1 MIGISNMVTTKK
13 KDNEVISPSELIGH
27 SLLENHIFFLSGEID
42 EFNIREAIEWITYE
56 NFKEEEGKILTL
68 YVNSGGGDLYQAFA
82 LIDVMKQ
89 SKYPIRTI
97 GIGSIF
103 SAAFLIFSAGTRG
116 KRIISKNTG
125 IMCHQFSEEA
135 EGKYHDIKAHMK
147 EADLCNQRMV
157 NILCEATGLD
167 VKTVKTKLLP
177 PTDSWLK
184 AEQLISLG
192 VADSIL

>member
-89 SKYPIRTI
+89 SKYPIP
-97 GIGSIF
+97 
-103 SAAFLIFSAGTRG
+103 
-116 KRIISKNTG
+116 
-125 IMCHQFSEEA
+125 H
-135 EGKYHDIKAHMK
+135 
-147 EADLCNQRMV
+147 
-157 NILCEATGLD
+157 
-167 VKTVKTKLLP
+167 LLSRN
-177 PTDSWLK
+177 SW
-184 AEQLISLG
+184 
-192 VADSIL
+192 

>member
-1 MIGISNMVTTKK
+1 
-13 KDNEVISPSELIGH
+13 
-27 SLLENHIFFLSGEID
+27 
-42 EFNIREAIEWITYE
+42 
-56 NFKEEEGKILTL
+56 
-68 YVNSGGGDLYQAFA
+68 
-82 LIDVMKQ
+82 
-89 SKYPIRTI
+89 
-97 GIGSIF
+97 
-103 SAAFLIFSAGTRG
+103 
-116 KRIISKNTG
+116 
-125 IMCHQFSEEA
+125 MCHQFSEEA

-167 VKTVKTKLLP
+167 VKTVKNKLLP